1 MVTVPFLTSRWNIGG
16 GGASADCGPAKA
28 DAQLSCAHRVLSGDD
43 RCLFSRARLARGC
56 AQVYIEGMKMQTQK
70 YIVVAALTAALTLSA
85 HSAHAQAAPAGPQAG
100 SPAAQVAA
108 QYPIHDYV
116 NDYAGVL
123 DADTRAQVLDAA
135 RQLEAQHKVH
145 LNIVIVR
152 TLDGQSVQA
161 VSTAI
166 ANNWESRHTAN
177 QRSVQIFLDIDER
190 KMRFDICQN
199 LEKIIT
205 NDDAGN
211 FRQDMTPMLH
221 EGDYG
226 RALLSAAQNLSDLL
240 AQKDQAPPQANAPRT
255 PPAAPQ
261 APPPSAPPSSN

>member
-1 MVTVPFLTSRWNIGG
+1 
-16 GGASADCGPAKA
+16 
-28 DAQLSCAHRVLSGDD
+28 
-43 RCLFSRARLARGC
+43 
-56 AQVYIEGMKMQTQK
+56 MKMQTQK
-70 YIVVAALTAALTLSA
+70 GIAVAALAVSLLCV
-85 HSAHAQAAPAGPQAG
+85 HSANAQAAPAGPQAG
-100 SPAAQVAA
+100 SPAAQLAA

-123 DADTRAQVLDAA
+123 DADTHAQVLDAA
-135 RQLEAQHKVH
+135 RQLEAQHRVR

-152 TLDGQSVQA
+152 TLNGQSAQA

-166 ANNWESRHTAN
+166 ANNWESRHTAS

-205 NDDAGN
+205 DPDASN
-211 FRQDMTPMLH
+211 FQQDMTPMLH

-240 AQKDQAPPQANAPRT
+240 AQKDQAPPTANAPR
-255 PPAAPQ
+255 PAPAPPQ
-261 APPPSAPPSSN
+261 APPPNAPPSSN

>member
-1 MVTVPFLTSRWNIGG
+1 MRTQR
-16 GGASADCGPAKA
+16 
-28 DAQLSCAHRVLSGDD
+28 
-43 RCLFSRARLARGC
+43 
-56 AQVYIEGMKMQTQK
+56 YIAA
-70 YIVVAALTAALTLSA
+70 AALAAAFTLSA
-85 HSAHAQAAPAGPQAG
+85 HPAQAQAAPAGPQAG

-123 DADTRAQVLDAA
+123 DADMRAQLTGVA
-135 RQLEAQHKVH
+135 RQIDAQHKVH
-145 LNIVIVR
+145 LNIVILR
-152 TLDGQSVQA
+152 TLNGQSLQA

-205 NDDAGN
+205 NDDAAN

-226 RALLSAAQNLSDLL
+226 RALLTAAQNLSDLL
-240 AQKDQAPPQANAPRT
+240 AQKEQAPPQANAPRT
-255 PPAAPQ
+255 PPAPQQ
-261 APPPSAPPSSN
+261 APPPNAPPSTS

>member
-1 MVTVPFLTSRWNIGG
+1 MTRIAHA
-16 GGASADCGPAKA
+16 GASRNFVTHRGFKRGAAVVCSPPGQWRGAVAQGYIKDRKMHMKKEIAA
-28 DAQLSCAHRVLSGDD
+28 AALAAALWVSAQLAS
-43 RCLFSRARLARGC
+43 
-56 AQVYIEGMKMQTQK
+56 AQT
-70 YIVVAALTAALTLSA
+70 
-85 HSAHAQAAPAGPQAG
+85 APAGPQAG
-100 SPAAQVAA
+100 SPVASLAA

-123 DADTRAQVLDAA
+123 DPDTHAQVLNAV

-152 TLDGQSVQA
+152 TLNGQSVQG

-205 NDDAGN
+205 DPDAGN
-211 FRQDMTPMLH
+211 FQQDMTPMLH

-240 AQKDQAPPQANAPRT
+240 AQKEQAAPTANAPRPAPAPAT
-255 PPAAPQ
+255 PPPPQ
-261 APPPSAPPSSN
+261 NPPPASN

>member
-1 MVTVPFLTSRWNIGG
+1 VASIALVMLRNFGARRGFDVKAAVVRSAPAGWHAAAARSYIKDGTMLMKKGIAAAALAAALF
-16 GGASADCGPAKA
+16 ASAQIA
-28 DAQLSCAHRVLSGDD
+28 S
-43 RCLFSRARLARGC
+43 
-56 AQVYIEGMKMQTQK
+56 
-70 YIVVAALTAALTLSA
+70 
-85 HSAHAQAAPAGPQAG
+85 AQAAPAGPQAG
-100 SPAAQVAA
+100 SAVAQIAA

-123 DADTRAQVLDAA
+123 DPDMRAQLLDAA

-152 TLDGQSVQA
+152 TLNGQSVQG

-177 QRSVQIFLDIDER
+177 QRSVQIFLDLDER

-205 NDDAGN
+205 DADANGMQ
-211 FRQDMTPMLH
+211 QDMAPMLH

-226 RALLSAAQNLSDLL
+226 RALLTAAQNVGDLL
-240 AQKDQAPPQANAPRT
+240 TQHEQAPPTANAPR
-255 PPAAPQ
+255 PAPAPAAP
-261 APPPSAPPSSN
+261 PPPPNPPPASN